1 MSVSVNPPPQL
12 KFPRKIQQDNELWPF
27 FRDQQ
32 QILFQLWNRT
42 GGNRDAVASELIILA
57 SSSDFTLDQF
67 GTLTLVDAG
76 DEQIDIVLPIIT
88 NETIGE
94 TVAFTLV
101 DDTNNAVLTPQGS
114 QTILGHTS
122 LTMNEKWMSI
132 SLTAATDSLWV
143 IA

>member
-12 KFPRKIQQDNELWPF
+12 RFPKKIQQDQELWPF

-57 SSSDFTLDQF
+57 ESSDFTVSQY
-67 GTLTLVDAG
+67 GTLTLIDAG
-76 DEQIDIVLPIIT
+76 SEQIDVVLPAIT
-88 NETIGE
+88 SETIGE
-94 TVAFTLV
+94 TVAFTLT
-101 DDTNNAVLTPQGS
+101 DATNNAVLTPQGS

-122 LTMNEKWMSI
+122 LTMNEQWMSI
-132 SLTAATDSLWV
+132 SLTAATSNLWV